1 MFNKKRGR
9 DPAISTL
16 VGADTKLVG
25 DLEFTGGCL
34 IDGHVKGN
42 VRSVNDEHA
51 TLRVSERG
59 FIEGTVDVPI
69 MLLNGTINGDVKAL
83 ERVELGSKSKVIGN
97 LNYTLIEMAIGAEV
111 HGNLIHA
118 ALGVQDLGQRAE
130 QATPSEPSA
139 DGAAVARV
147 KAMGES

>member
-1 MFNKKRGR
+1 MFSKKRAR

-42 VRSVNDEHA
+42 VRALNDEHA

-59 FIEGTVDVPI
+59 YIEGTVDVPI

-83 ERVELGSKSKVIGN
+83 ERVELGAKSKVVGN
-97 LNYTLIEMAIGAEV
+97 LNYTLIEVAIGAEV

-118 ALGVQDLGQRAE
+118 ALGVQDIGPRKE
-130 QATPSEPSA
+130 EATPSELSA
-139 DGAAVARV
+139 DGPAVARV